1 MSMQSKQEY
10 LPGKSQ
16 YLVWAEFMEL
26 TGVHPTRI
34 GELIETGWIE
44 TRSAGGS
51 GDAQYLFREV
61 DVYRVR
67 KLERI
72 CTDFELSVLGGTIIV
87 DLLDRIAD
95 LEKKVRELSGI
106 AGR

>member
-1 MSMQSKQEY
+1 MNMQSKQGHA
-10 LPGKSQ
+10 PGGLQ

-26 TGVHPTRI
+26 AGVHPSRV
-34 GELIETGWIE
+34 GELVEIGWIE
-44 TRSAGGS
+44 TRPAGG
-51 GDAQYLFREV
+51 GEDAKCLFREV

-72 CTDFELSVLGGTIIV
+72 CADFELPVLGGAIIV

-95 LEKKVRELSGI
+95 LEKRVRELNGLL
-106 AGR
+106 GR